1 MWGRLLGV
9 GVGAR
14 IAARR
19 RGRGWEPGLAEQGGV
34 ASGPLNGP
42 LNGPLHGPLRPQGG
56 PLNKKSNP
64 EIGPLSI

>member
-42 LNGPLHGPLRPQGG
+42 LHGPLRPQGG
-56 PLNKKSNP
+56 PRNKKSNP

>member
-9 GVGAR
+9 GIGAR
-14 IAARR
+14 ISARR
-19 RGRGWEPGLAEQGGV
+19 RGHGWEPGLAEQGGV

-42 LNGPLHGPLRPQGG
+42 LNGPLRPQGG